1 MGTMKILR
9 IAFVMFVTFSLFSC
23 SSDEPGG
30 DEPIGKWKPMVW
42 KAEVPVQATDGVY
55 NVSATGG
62 EFIFSCQNYSLP
74 WMGNAVSNGEYFSP
88 PREENDYHT
97 ITADWFKAEIKG
109 NQLKVTFEDNE
120 TAKERPLELTVTA
133 GDIFHT
139 FKFIQYAN

>member
-9 IAFVMFVTFSLFSC
+9 IAFVMLVTSSLFSC
-23 SSDEPGG
+23 CSDEPGG

-97 ITADWFKAEIKG
+97 ITADWFKAAING
-109 NQLKVTFEDNE
+109 NLLNVVFNANDTQE
-120 TAKERPLELTVTA
+120 ERPLQLTVTA
-133 GDIFHT
+133 GDIFYT
-139 FKFIQYAN
+139 FRFKQSAN